1 LDAQKPETNKTK
13 IYKKRG
19 RHDRVALKKKK
30 MEEGRRVRQLKEKEN
45 NLIPFPFFSFSF
57 LKKKK
62 RLIMSDRSPT
72 GRHHSEETTIN
83 RDS

>member
-30 MEEGRRVRQLKEKEN
+30 MEEGRRVRLKEKEK
-45 NLIPFPFFSFSF
+45 NLIPFPLFSFSF
-57 LKKKK
+57 LKRKK
-62 RLIMSDRSPT
+62 
-72 GRHHSEETTIN
+72 G
-83 RDS
+83 